1 MPPRAAGKLR
11 IYKAFDPPAEHQC
24 SERSSRALTQPDTSG
39 QHSQHSE
46 HCSPETVQEAAA
58 AGRISYRSAHRPGQP
73 GDSAGGP
80 TPRVELPRISTR
92 ARPAQ
97 RQYVRFTTA
106 GQIPTWSAQARPTWN
121 GTACSVDSLDDTQTR
136 LAEGASLSS
145 ARDHH
150 CRSGF
155 LRGQQTRPAAQSCIV
170 ITRAASPAHRL
181 DQQRELHCPQPETVR
196 GIHHCRSNFLRG
208 QRTGQADST
217 EQHCLQHTQPRRHTG

>member
-1 MPPRAAGKLR
+1 MRGRIILHGHRYVPSVPHLPPRAAWKPR

-46 HCSPETVQEAAA
+46 HGSPETVQEAAA
-58 AGRISYRSAHRPGQP
+58 AGRISYGSAHRPDQP

-80 TPRVELPRISTR
+80 TPRVGLSRISTW

-106 GQIPTWSAQARPTWN
+106 GQIPTWSAQARPTRSC
-121 GTACSVDSLDDTQTR
+121 TACSTYSLDNTQTR
-136 LAEGASLSS
+136 SAEGASLSA

-155 LRGQQTRPAAQSCIV
+155 LRGQQARPAARSCIV
-170 ITRAASPAHRL
+170 YNTCSLASTQARSAEGAALPAAR
-181 DQQRELHCPQPETVR
+181 
-196 GIHHCRSNFLRG
+196 
-208 QRTGQADST
+208 DST
-217 EQHCLQHTQPRRHTG
+217 WD